1 MFSDRDR
8 RLGKLLPSRSDGTR
22 RSNRLEVAGH
32 LREQI
37 VLPSPHEARL
47 GTMVRVRFCVSPKGH
62 RIAFVDE
69 GTGPL
74 LVFPPKW
81 VSHLELEA
89 HEPAYARFFSELARR
104 FRVVRYDRPG
114 TGLSDRGHTDYSVDS
129 EVSDLSALIDHLGA
143 DHVNVCAG
151 SCATIAALAYAARY
165 PERMAK
171 LVVLNG
177 YLDGESLAPPE
188 PRRAIIALVRASW
201 GLGSKTLVEM
211 FHPNA
216 GAEVQRHFKAI
227 QRASADGETAA
238 RLLEFMYA
246 SDARAF
252 VAKVRTPTLVVHR
265 KGDRAMRLEEGRKLA
280 AALPDATFVSLEG
293 DCHLPWHGDQ
303 DLIIDV
309 MRSFLLGGT
318 EQTRPHT
325 TDDGAELRRDGEVW
339 TVEFADRRVL
349 IKDNKGLADIARLL
363 TRPGDDVHVLEL
375 AGASVDQRRVLGR
388 GQPALDRGALEAY
401 RKRLSDLDGALR
413 EAEARGDAQG
423 SRKLG
428 RERDLLVRRLA
439 ADTGLGGRVRLENDP
454 VERAR
459 KAVTARIRDAI
470 RRIQSVHPALG
481 GHLAA
486 TIVTGVHCAYR
497 PPRPVRWKVAAPF

>member
-1 MFSDRDR
+1 
-8 RLGKLLPSRSDGTR
+8 
-22 RSNRLEVAGH
+22 
-32 LREQI
+32 
-37 VLPSPHEARL
+37 
-47 GTMVRVRFCVSPKGH
+47 MVRVRFCVSPKGH

-89 HEPAYARFFSELARR
+89 QEPGYARFFAELAKR
-104 FRVVRYDRPG
+104 FRVIRYDRPG
-114 TGLSDRGHTDYSVDS
+114 TGLSDRVHVDYSIDT
-129 EVSDLSALIDHLGA
+129 EVSDLAALL
-143 DHVNVCAG
+143 DHVGTGSANLCAG
-151 SCATIAALAYAARY
+151 SCATVVSLAYAARY
-165 PERMAK
+165 PERVAK
-171 LVVLNG
+171 LVVVNG

-201 GLGSKTLVEM
+201 GLGLKTLADL

-216 GAEVQRHFKAI
+216 DAEVQRQFKAL

-246 SDARAF
+246 SDARPF

-265 KGDRAMRLEEGRKLA
+265 KGDRAMRFEEGRKLA
-280 AALPDATFVSLEG
+280 AALRDATFVSLEG

-303 DLIIDV
+303 DAVMDA
-309 MRSFLLGGT
+309 MRSFLCGGV
-318 EQTRPHT
+318 EQTTRPHT
-325 TDDGAELRRDGEVW
+325 NDDAAELRRDGEVW
-339 TVEFADRRVL
+339 TVRFADRSAL
-349 IKDNKGLADIARLL
+349 IKDNKGLGDIAQLL

-375 AGASVDQRRVLGR
+375 AGVSGDHRRAVGR
-388 GQPALDRGALEAY
+388 GQPALDRDALEAY
-401 RKRLSDLDGALR
+401 RKRLSDLDETLR
-413 EAEARGDAQG
+413 DAETCGDARA
-423 SRKLG
+423 SRKIA

-439 ADTGLGGRVRLENDP
+439 ADTGLGGRSRLENDP

-470 RRIQSVHPALG
+470 RRIESVHPPLG
-481 GHLAA
+481 KHLAA
-486 TIVTGVHCAYR
+486 AIVTGVHCAYR
-497 PPRPVRWKVAAPF
+497 PPHQVRWKVAAAPI